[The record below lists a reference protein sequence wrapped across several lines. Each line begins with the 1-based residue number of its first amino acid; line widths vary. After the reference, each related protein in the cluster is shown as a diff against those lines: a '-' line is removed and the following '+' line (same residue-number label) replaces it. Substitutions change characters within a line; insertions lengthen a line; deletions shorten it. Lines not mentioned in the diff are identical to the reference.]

1 MLFRST
7 RRNLPISKKPRKLT
21 FKLDQFCGQ
30 VNGINPKTMLIKG
43 FWASLLALIVVV
55 LVGFALAT
63 FWPAFGTA

>member
-1 MLFRST
+1 
-7 RRNLPISKKPRKLT
+7 
-21 FKLDQFCGQ
+21 
-30 VNGINPKTMLIKG
+30 MLIKG